1 MDVSTRGS
9 LMWEEVR
16 VPVEIP
22 CAQVGEHL
30 TLSHTTTVD
39 HGDQTWVAVV
49 RALSTALLGHPTKN
63 PS

>member
-1 MDVSTRGS
+1 
-9 LMWEEVR
+9 MWEEVR

-39 HGDQTWVAVV
+39 REDQTWVAVV